1 MTLQD
6 SPWRITFDTNPDD
19 CNLHCI
25 MCEGFSKYSHQNHS
39 SPRRMDIQIIE
50 KVIEEMAPIGLTEVI
65 PSTMGEPLLYDHFEE
80 IIALCRKFS
89 LKLNVTTNGTWPRK
103 DPQTW
108 AEKICPVTSDIK
120 ISWNSADKKTQEEIM
135 PISLYEKRLSE
146 LKLFVKTRDKIAESG
161 NYCRITLQ
169 ATFMERNLQ
178 GLPALIK
185 LAADIGAD
193 RVKGHHLWVN
203 FPELREQDLRR
214 NDDSIARWNAKVKL
228 CEKEMDEHNAL
239 NGKQMVLENFTDISK
254 DYIVT
259 GCCPFLGKEAWI
271 STDGT
276 FNPCC
281 APDEERKSLG
291 YFGNVKDAGLRA
303 LWTSEEYQKLVKQP
317 LANKI
322 CQKCNMR
329 KTIKSAASQIGLK
342 NENTSLI
349 SAI

>member
-1 MTLQD
+1 MTIQD

-19 CNLHCI
+19 CNLRCI
-25 MCEGFSKYSHQNHS
+25 MCEGFSRYSCKNHS
-39 SPRRMDIQIIE
+39 SPRRMNLQIIE

-65 PSTMGEPLLYDHFEE
+65 PSTMGEPLLYDHFDK

-89 LKLNVTTNGTWPRK
+89 LKLNVTTNGTWPKK

-135 PISLYEKRLSE
+135 PISLYEKRLCD
-146 LKLFVKTRDKIAESG
+146 LKLFIKNRDKIAERG

-169 ATFMERNLQ
+169 ATFMELNLQ

-185 LAADIGAD
+185 FAADIGAD

-203 FPELREQDLRR
+203 FPELKGQDLRR
-214 NDDSIARWNAKVKL
+214 NDASIARWNDTVKL
-228 CEKEMDEHNAL
+228 CEKMDQHTSL
-239 NGKQMVLENFTDISK
+239 NGKNILLENFTAISK
-254 DYIVT
+254 DSFVS
-259 GCCPFLGKEAWI
+259 GACPFLGKEAWI
-271 STDGT
+271 SADGT

-291 YFGNVKDAGLRA
+291 YFGNVKETGLRA
-303 LWTSEEYQKLVKQP
+303 LWASKEYQTLVKKP
-317 LANKI
+317 LSNKI

-329 KTIKSAASQIGLK
+329 KAV
-342 NENTSLI
+342 
-349 SAI
+349 